1 MQVHCEPAGK
11 GIGLQVHVE
20 PAGKG
25 IGLQVH
31 VEPAGAI
38 LHLERRG
45 AYTGAFRGVRRGL
58 GARGVACDV
67 FGTQGSE
74 VRV

>member
-1 MQVHCEPAGK
+1 M
-11 GIGLQVHVE
+11 
-20 PAGKG
+20 
-25 IGLQVH
+25 H

-45 AYTGAFRGVRRGL
+45 AYTGALGEYVAGL
-58 GARGVACDV
+58 GARGFACDV
-67 FGTQGSE
+67 FVTQGSE